1 MPSFIQPPNDE
12 LPLGLPGQISRLGSF
27 VTTRTLNQALLPAG
41 VLVVP
46 SGTTGQECKSPT
58 TAEEVEKAVGFAVYR
73 AMSADADALGNHYEN
88 NEAVA
93 IMESGHMYVLSEG
106 TCVADEPVFVRITS
120 DGGDNTVLG
129 KVVGS
134 SDYPAGGVV
143 ITPEASLVQA
153 VTLFELEL
161 SDGNVTE
168 SFVFES
174 DATPTPTEVATGLVA
189 LIDASDKFAATG
201 TTTISVTSTTGVVEV
216 VSSNEQLDVST
227 PGRAVRV
234 PGTFFDAS
242 RTGAG
247 LVEIRRNKIN

>member
-27 VTTRTLNQALLPAG
+27 VTTRTLNQAAGLAVG
-41 VLVVP
+41 VLVCP

-73 AMSADADALGNHYEN
+73 AMSADFDATHHYED

-93 IMESGHMYVLSEG
+93 IMETGHMHVLSEG
-106 TCVADEPVFVRITS
+106 SCVADEPVFVRITS
-120 DGGDNTVLG
+120 DGGSNTSLG
-129 KVVGS
+129 KVLGS

-143 ITPEASLVQA
+143 ITPEASLDQA
-153 VTLFELEL
+153 ITTFEIEL

-168 SFVFES
+168 TFNFTS
-174 DATPTPTEVATGLVA
+174 DASPTPTEVATGLVA
-189 LIDASDKFAATG
+189 RINASDKFAATG

-216 VSSNEQLDVST
+216 VTLDEQLDVST
-227 PGRAVRV
+227 PARGVRV

-242 RTGAG
+242 RTGPG
-247 LVEIRRNKIN
+247 LVEIRRIKIN